1 MKPYLLLTFC
11 LSLNLWSAVPISLLE
26 DQPGA
31 KKPAVIEES
40 QSLESG
46 FWNPANA
53 CKPHTWWHWMNGHVT
68 REAITRDLED
78 MKRIG
83 LGGFTLFN
91 TNEGTPP
98 GPVKYASEVWW
109 ALLEHT
115 MNEAERLGLEMGMFN
130 GAGWSSTGAAFV
142 TPDKAMQE
150 VAWTEAD
157 VKGPGRVKI
166 KLAIPRAALGIER
179 DMKKDP
185 IINQRYYM
193 PRETVEGHFRDIAV
207 FAVPAIPKGQ
217 KPWQLKDWRN
227 KAAFGK
233 MADRFRP
240 DERNAPADHVIPL
253 EQLMD
258 ISQFMNEQ
266 GELEWDAPAGN
277 WVILRM
283 GYQPTGRSN
292 HPASEGGRGLE
303 IDKMS
308 AEASDFYWEHFLERV
323 VRIAGK
329 RIPGTFNTISLDSY
343 EVGHQNWNKDFARSF
358 IDATG
363 YDLRKVLPV
372 VTGRVVGSTEF
383 TERVLWD
390 YRKVIGDLISKNYF
404 GRMAERCHAAGLKF
418 ANEPYGSYGNT
429 SDFAIAGTVDI
440 PTCEWWAYASQP
452 GRPEEAKMAASA
464 AHTYGRSMV
473 DSEAFT
479 GTAGRIFETYP
490 GGIKAQGDYFMT
502 RGVNRFSFHTW
513 AHDPYGV
520 PPGLGLGTYG
530 SRFDNRNTWWPY
542 RKPWHEY
549 LSRCFYL
556 LRQGEFVGDVLYY
569 SGDEAPLRSEEL
581 RREKILP
588 DLPRGTD
595 YTFANPEI
603 LHQLRVEDGWL
614 KTEKGSSFRILVLPD
629 SPWMSLHDLGKIEDL
644 LTRGAVVAGKKPLSP
659 PGKSQ
664 PGQSEKFEALVKRI
678 WGACDGK
685 NVTSNKL
692 GKGVLYSGLP
702 LEQVMKQHGIAAD
715 FSFAHTSKEK
725 LGPTLYPGSDIEFIH
740 RRAGN
745 DEIYFLSNQHDAGK
759 TVVATFRVPG
769 KVPEIWMPD
778 NGKIYR
784 LPDAKTL
791 GQQTEV
797 SLHFGPHE
805 SYFVV
810 FRDVSKASAT
820 EPTPWLRPERIVQ
833 DLSADW
839 SVNFQLGK
847 TNLTEPMSKLVSW
860 TELKNESAKYH
871 SGNASYRKTFD
882 WKPTASPGSGDGG
895 ALFLDLGTVQVIA
908 RVLVNG
914 KDCGIAWKKPY
925 RVDVTQALKPGENTV
940 EIIVANLWV
949 NRIIGDQQYPD
960 DLKWTSQ
967 TGSTAAG
974 QGLASIPDWV
984 KNKSERP
991 QPERK
996 AFYAWRWPHLTA
1008 DKKLLPSGL
1017 LGPVTIQATQPAR

>member
-1 MKPYLLLTFC
+1 MQTTTCALLAVAC
-11 LSLNLWSAVPISLLE
+11 LVMSS
-26 DQPGA
+26 PGGRA
-31 KKPAVIEES
+31 DELAAQFTSPAD
-40 QSLESG
+40 
-46 FWNPANA
+46 AY
-53 CKPHTWWHWMNGHVT
+53 KPHTWWHWMNGHVT

-78 MKRIG
+78 MKRMG
-83 LGGFTLFN
+83 LGGFTLWN
-91 TNEGTPP
+91 TQEGTPA
-98 GPVKYASEVWW
+98 GPVKYASEEWW

-157 VKGPGRVKI
+157 VKGPVHVKM
-166 KLAIPRAALGIER
+166 KLAIPKAALGIER

-185 IINQRYYM
+185 VINRRYYM
-193 PRETVEGHFRDIAV
+193 PREKVDGYFRDIAV
-207 FAVPAIPKGQ
+207 FAVPAIPEGQ

-233 MADRFRP
+233 MTDRFLP
-240 DERNAPADHVIPL
+240 DERKAPADQVIKP
-253 EQLMD
+253 EQMLD
-258 ISQFMNEQ
+258 ISQFMNAD
-266 GELEWDAPAGN
+266 GELNWEAPAGN
-277 WVILRM
+277 WTILRI
-283 GYQPTGRSN
+283 GYQPTGRNN

-308 AEASDFYWEHFLERV
+308 AEAMDFYWENFLNRV
-323 VRIAGK
+323 VKTAGSRIGN
-329 RIPGTFNTISLDSY
+329 TFFGISLDSY
-343 EVGHQNWNKDFARSF
+343 EVGHQNWNKDFAHSF
-358 IDATG
+358 TNAMG
-363 YDLRKVLPV
+363 YDIRKFLPV
-372 VTGRVVGSTEF
+372 ITGRVVGSVDF

-390 YRKVIGDLISKNYF
+390 YRKVVGDVIANNYF
-404 GRMAERCHAAGLKF
+404 GRMAERAHAAGLQF

-429 SDFAIAGTVDI
+429 SDAVVAGTVDI
-440 PTCEWWAYASQP
+440 PTCEFWANDGKQL
-452 GRPEEAKMAASA
+452 GRSAEAKVAASA
-464 AHTYGRSMV
+464 AHTYGRTLV

-479 GTAGRIFETYP
+479 GTPERIFETHP
-490 GGIKAQGDYFMT
+490 GGIKTQGDYFMAQ
-502 RGVNRFSFHTW
+502 GVNRFSFHTW

-520 PPGLGLGTYG
+520 APGLGLGTYG

-581 RREKILP
+581 RREMILP

-595 YTFANPEI
+595 YAFANPEI
-603 LHQLRVEDGWL
+603 LHQLRIEDGWL

-629 SPWMSLHDLGKIEDL
+629 SPWMSLGDLAKIEDL
-644 LTRGAVVAGKKPLSP
+644 LTRGAVVVGKRPLSP
-659 PGKSQ
+659 PGKIN
-664 PGQSEKFEALVKRI
+664 PGESEKFQALVGKI
-678 WGACDGK
+678 WGACDSRT
-685 NVTSNKL
+685 VTSNKV

-702 LEQVMKQHGIAAD
+702 LAEVLQQYGIAED
-715 FSFAHTSKEK
+715 FSFAHTTKEK
-725 LGPTLYPGSDIEFIH
+725 FGPTLYPGSDIEFIH
-740 RRAGN
+740 RHAGS

-759 TVVATFRVPG
+759 TVVAKFRVAG
-769 KVPEIWMPD
+769 KAPEVWMPD
-778 NGKIYR
+778 SGKIYR

-797 SLHFGPHE
+797 TLHFGPGE
-805 SYFVV
+805 SYFIV
-810 FRDVSKASAT
+810 FRDASKASAV
-820 EPTPWLRPERIVQ
+820 EPAPWLRSEKLVQ

-839 SVNFQLGK
+839 SVSFQLGK
-847 TNLTEPMSKLVSW
+847 TNLTEPMPKLVSW

-871 SGNASYRKTFD
+871 SGNATYRKTFD
-882 WKPTASPGSGDGG
+882 WQPNARPGSGAGSKLSLHLG
-895 ALFLDLGTVQVIA
+895 AVQVIA
-908 RVLVNG
+908 RVVVNG

-925 RVDVTQALKPGENTV
+925 RVDVTEALKPGENTI
-940 EIIVANLWV
+940 EITVANLWV

-960 DLKWTSQ
+960 DIEWTSQ

-974 QGLASIPDWV
+974 QGLACIPDWV
-984 KNKSERP
+984 KNKTERP
-991 QPERK
+991 HPERK
-996 AFYAWRWPHLTA
+996 AFYGWRWPHLTA

-1017 LGPVTIQATQPAR
+1017 LGPVMIQSTQPPR